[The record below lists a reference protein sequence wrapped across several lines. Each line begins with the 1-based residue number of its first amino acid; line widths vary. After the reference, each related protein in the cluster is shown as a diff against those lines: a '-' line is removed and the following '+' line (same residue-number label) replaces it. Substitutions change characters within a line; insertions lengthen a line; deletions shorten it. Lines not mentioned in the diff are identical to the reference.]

1 MESSKS
7 SSNTQMEQQSPQQKQ
22 QSQQKQQQYLSSI
35 PLPKIDAILEEHD
48 MLKFNISNTN
58 VSIVNGLRRTIM
70 SDIDVAILDTRKDAI
85 DIEIN
90 TSMFNNEI
98 IKQRLGCI
106 PVFINELDESVK
118 DLRMVLDRENTSNSI
133 EYVTTKDFKLIDKK
147 TNKELPENKV
157 KEIFPPNKQTK
168 SYILFARLKPEI
180 SKEIKGERI
189 KLSCDLNI
197 SNAKVNGMYNVV
209 SCCAY
214 KYAVDK
220 IKQQAEWEKIESK
233 MMEATDEIDAAA
245 LQEKISYEKENWF
258 NHEGLRYTKEGSYD
272 FCMETL
278 GIYSNKDIVR
288 KACDV
293 LMLKLNQI
301 KNSSENSKLFSV
313 NTMPVALKNSFD
325 IILYKEDYTI
335 GKILE
340 YIMHYSYY
348 RKGLLS
354 FVGFSKKHPHDD
366 NSIIRI
372 AFSKENDDVVNVKN
386 VVEILHNSCIIATNV
401 FKEIKTNFQ

>member
-7 SSNTQMEQQSPQQKQ
+7 SSENQS
-22 QSQQKQQQYLSSI
+22 QQQYLSSI

-70 SDIDVAILDTRKDAI
+70 AEIDVAILDTRDDAI

-106 PVFINELDESVK
+106 PVFMNELDDSVK

-157 KEIFPPNKQTK
+157 RELFPSNKQTK

-180 SKEIKGERI
+180 SKDIKGERL

-197 SNAKVNGMYNVV
+197 SNAKENGMYNVV

-220 IKQQAEWEKIESK
+220 VKQNAEWEKIEKK
-233 MMEATDEIDAAA
+233 MMENTEEIDAS
-245 LQEKISYEKENWF
+245 LIQEKISYEKENWF
-258 NHEGLRYTKEGSYD
+258 NHEGLRHTKEGSFD
-272 FCMETL
+272 FCVETL
-278 GIYSNKDIVR
+278 GIYTNKDIIR

-293 LMLKLNQI
+293 LLLKLNQI
-301 KNSSENSKLFSV
+301 KNSSENGKLFSV
-313 NTMPVALKNSFD
+313 KEMPVALKNSFD
-325 IILYKEDYTI
+325 IVLYKEDYTI

-340 YIMHYSYY
+340 YVMHYSYY

-354 FVGFSKKHPHDD
+354 FVGFSKRHPHDD

-372 AFSKENDDVVNVKN
+372 AFSDENTDVANVKN
-386 VVEILHNSCIIATNV
+386 VVEILHNSCIIAANV

>member
-7 SSNTQMEQQSPQQKQ
+7 SSENQPQE
-22 QSQQKQQQYLSSI
+22 QYLSSI

-70 SDIDVAILDTRKDAI
+70 ADIDVAILDTSDDAI

-106 PVFINELDESVK
+106 PVFMNELDDSVK

-133 EYVTTKDFKLIDKK
+133 EYVTTKDFKLVDKK

-157 KEIFPPNKQTK
+157 RELFPYNKQTK

-180 SKEIKGERI
+180 SKDIKGERL

-209 SCCAY
+209 SSCAY

-220 IKQQAEWEKIESK
+220 VKQNAEWEKIENR
-233 MMEATDEIDAAA
+233 MMENTEEIDANAI
-245 LQEKISYEKENWF
+245 QEKISYEKENWF

-272 FCMETL
+272 FCVETL
-278 GIYSNKDIVR
+278 GIYSNKDIIR

-293 LMLKLNQI
+293 LLLKLNQM
-301 KNSSENSKLFSV
+301 KNSSENSKLFSIKE
-313 NTMPVALKNSFD
+313 MPVALKNSFD
-325 IILYKEDYTI
+325 IILYNEDYTI
-335 GKILE
+335 GKVLE
-340 YIMHYSYY
+340 YVMHYSYY

-372 AFSKENDDVVNVKN
+372 AFSKENEDVANVKN
-386 VVEILHNSCIIATNV
+386 VVEILHNSCIIAANV

>member
-7 SSNTQMEQQSPQQKQ
+7 SSENQPQE
-22 QSQQKQQQYLSSI
+22 QYLSSI

-70 SDIDVAILDTRKDAI
+70 ADIDIAILDTSDDAI

-106 PVFINELDESVK
+106 PVFMNELDDSVK

-133 EYVTTKDFKLIDKK
+133 EYVTTKDFKLVDKK

-157 KEIFPPNKQTK
+157 RELFPYNKQTK

-180 SKEIKGERI
+180 SKDIKGERL

-197 SNAKVNGMYNVV
+197 SNAKENGMYNVV

-220 IKQQAEWEKIESK
+220 VKQNAEWEKIENR
-233 MMEATDEIDAAA
+233 MMENTEEIDANAI
-245 LQEKISYEKENWF
+245 QEKISYEKENWF

-272 FCMETL
+272 FCVETL
-278 GIYSNKDIVR
+278 GIYSNKDIIR

-293 LMLKLNQI
+293 LLLKLNQM
-301 KNSSENSKLFSV
+301 KNSSENSKLFSIKE
-313 NTMPVALKNSFD
+313 MSVALKDSFD
-325 IILYKEDYTI
+325 IILYNEDYTI
-335 GKILE
+335 GKVLE
-340 YIMHYSYY
+340 YVMHYSYY

-372 AFSKENDDVVNVKN
+372 AFSKENEDVANVKN
-386 VVEILHNSCIIATNV
+386 VVEILHNSCIIAANV

>member
-7 SSNTQMEQQSPQQKQ
+7 SSENQS
-22 QSQQKQQQYLSSI
+22 QQQYLSSI

-70 SDIDVAILDTRKDAI
+70 AEIDVAILDTRDDAI

-106 PVFINELDESVK
+106 PVFMNELDDSVK

-157 KEIFPPNKQTK
+157 RELFPSDKQTK

-180 SKEIKGERI
+180 SKDIKGERL

-197 SNAKVNGMYNVV
+197 SNAKENGMYNVV

-220 IKQQAEWEKIESK
+220 VKQNAEWEKIEKK
-233 MMEATDEIDAAA
+233 MMENTEEIDAS
-245 LQEKISYEKENWF
+245 LIQEKISYEKENWF
-258 NHEGLRYTKEGSYD
+258 NHEGLRHTKEGSFD
-272 FCMETL
+272 FCVETL
-278 GIYSNKDIVR
+278 GIYTNKDIIR

-293 LMLKLNQI
+293 LLLKLNQI
-301 KNSSENSKLFSV
+301 KNSSENGKLFSV
-313 NTMPVALKNSFD
+313 KEMPVALKNSFD
-325 IILYKEDYTI
+325 IVLYKEDYTI

-340 YIMHYSYY
+340 YVMHYSYY

-354 FVGFSKKHPHDD
+354 FVGFSKRHPHDD

-372 AFSKENDDVVNVKN
+372 AFSDENTDVANVKN
-386 VVEILHNSCIIATNV
+386 VVEILHNSCIIAANV